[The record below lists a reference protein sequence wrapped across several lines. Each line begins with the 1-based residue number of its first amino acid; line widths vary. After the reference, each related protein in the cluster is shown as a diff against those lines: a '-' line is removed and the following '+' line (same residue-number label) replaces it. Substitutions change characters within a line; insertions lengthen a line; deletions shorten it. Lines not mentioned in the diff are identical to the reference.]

1 MHLTGGILA
10 HPEWYLKSVDVK
22 SAPATMPDMV
32 HPQVKA
38 AFGRRVRELRQAKGW
53 SQEHLADVVGLDRS
67 YVGSVERGE
76 RNISLENIAKFAR
89 ALGVT
94 LSNLMDFNHG

>member
-1 MHLTGGILA
+1 
-10 HPEWYLKSVDVK
+10 
-22 SAPATMPDMV
+22 MPDMV

>member
-1 MHLTGGILA
+1 MLVMT
-10 HPEWYLKSVDVK
+10 
-22 SAPATMPDMV
+22 

-38 AFGRRVRELRQAKGW
+38 AFGRRVRELRQVQGW

-67 YVGSVERGE
+67 YVGGVERGE
-76 RNISLENIAKFAR
+76 RNVSLENIAKFAK

-94 LSNLMDFNHG
+94 LSGLMDFDHG